1 MANLM
6 DSKVATSNT
15 KTLHESA
22 NDFQTNFLFSMRDAR
37 KSEEA
42 AEGRLHA
49 MDEVMESH
57 FGVSIEEEMMMLS
70 RYQRAFQSSSK
81 VLSVVDELLNTVIN
95 LK

>member
-1 MANLM
+1 MYLPGH
-6 DSKVATSNT
+6 DLSSKLV
-15 KTLHESA
+15 HIIIRM
-22 NDFQTNFLFSMRDAR
+22 FP
-37 KSEEA
+37 A